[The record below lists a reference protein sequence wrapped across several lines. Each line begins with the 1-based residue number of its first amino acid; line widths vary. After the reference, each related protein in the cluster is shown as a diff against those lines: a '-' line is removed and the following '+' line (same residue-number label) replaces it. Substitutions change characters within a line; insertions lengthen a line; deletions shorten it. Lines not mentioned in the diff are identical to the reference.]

1 MARMQLLQ
9 HREHHVQLAR
19 IGSPDVQRLKLLEI
33 LYVLGQLGDARV
45 PEAQILEVQM
55 VLRSVPSSKPVQ
67 PSRSSTFSRRTI
79 DDLRNDFK

>member
-55 VLRSVPSSKPVQ
+55 VLRSVSPVQ